1 MRLVLT
7 HSRLYS
13 ILSNII
19 RGHYDATFLVRS
31 GVGEVCLE
39 SISRSFGGSIFSC
52 KSAIFSTTNN
62 TMKKT
67 IQNQRGGVSYAAPA
81 CEIID
86 LVSETAVLQA
96 STNSFTI
103 QEWED
108 DEESLTF

>member
-1 MRLVLT
+1 MTLGRFVSSL
-7 HSRLYS
+7 SRAASGEAYFRVKAQFFPQQT
-13 ILSNII
+13 I
-19 RGHYDATFLVRS
+19 RG
-31 GVGEVCLE
+31 
-39 SISRSFGGSIFSC
+39 
-52 KSAIFSTTNN
+52 
-62 TMKKT
+62 KKQFKT
-67 IQNQRGGVSYAAPA
+67 KGGGVSYAAPA